1 MSKKHDAIFDDV
13 LSDLDGP
20 AQPQARESARFLKRS
35 TTINDRMSGELEEKT
50 LRWVDPSDCRMWER
64 HNRDYGLLNE
74 ENCRDLIDG
83 IKAQGRQEFAA
94 VVRPIDDPDFK
105 YEVICGARRHFAI
118 SWLRANNYTQ
128 FKYLVEPRVMTD
140 EEAFRLADIENRERE
155 DISDYERAI
164 DYADAIA
171 RYYGGKQK
179 AMAERLEV
187 SQPWLSRYLA
197 LASLPAQIVNAFPT
211 IRDLKERHA
220 REIKSLLVRPATAEP
235 LLAQAARIEAQQQ
248 SARNGRGPFI
258 DPSDVVKQ
266 LRSAT
271 EEPKVKPLRKLDED
285 TYHRSAGEKGITAR
299 KRGRKYQLEF
309 EDTLSE
315 ASLRGAFDAF
325 VKARYAKP

>member
-13 LSDLDGP
+13 LSDLDAP
-20 AQPQARESARFLKRS
+20 SQPQAREQARFLKRS
-35 TTINDRMSGELEEKT
+35 TTISDRLSGELEEKT

-64 HNRDYGLLNE
+64 HNRDYALLNE

-83 IKAQGRQEFAA
+83 IRAQGRQEFAA
-94 VVRPIDDPDFK
+94 VVRPIDDGQHK

-128 FKYLVEPRVMTD
+128 FKYLVEPREMSD

-197 LASLPAQIVNAFPT
+197 LASLPAQIVGAFPS

-220 REIKSLLVRPATAEP
+220 RDLKPLLVRPVTADP

-248 SARNGRGPFI
+248 SARNGRGPFV
-258 DPSDVVKQ
+258 DPADVVKQ
-266 LRSAT
+266 LRKAA
-271 EEPKVKPLRKLDED
+271 EEPKVKPARKPDEVI
-285 TYHRSAGEKGITAR
+285 YRRSGGEKGITAR
-299 KRGRKYQLEF
+299 KRGRKFQIEF
-309 EDTLSE
+309 DDSLSE
-315 ASLRGAFDAF
+315 ASLRGALDAF
-325 VKARYAKP
+325 LKARFAK

>member
-13 LSDLDGP
+13 LSDFDAPTQP
-20 AQPQARESARFLKRS
+20 AGRESARFLKRS
-35 TTINDRMSGELEEKT
+35 TAISDRMTGELEEKT
-50 LRWVDPSDCRMWER
+50 LRWVDPSECRMWER
-64 HNRDYGLLNE
+64 HNRDYALLNE

-83 IKAQGRQEFAA
+83 IRAQGRQEFAA
-94 VVRPIDDPDFK
+94 VVRPIDDPDYK

-128 FKYLVEPRVMTD
+128 FKYLIEPRLMSD

-197 LASLPAQIVNAFPT
+197 LASLPAQIIEAFPT

-220 REIKSLLVRPATAEP
+220 RDLKPLLARPATADP
-235 LLAQAARIEAQQQ
+235 MLAQAARIAAQQQ
-248 SARNGRGPFI
+248 TARNGRGPFV
-258 DPSDVVKQ
+258 DPVDVVKQ
-266 LRSAT
+266 LRKASEA
-271 EEPKVKPLRKLDED
+271 PQVKPARRSDEVV
-285 TYHRSAGEKGITAR
+285 YRRSQGEKGITAR
-299 KRGRKYQLEF
+299 KRGRKLQLEF
-309 EDTLSE
+309 DDSLSE
-315 ASLRGAFDAF
+315 ASLRGALDAF
-325 VKARYAKP
+325 LKAQYGK

>member
-20 AQPQARESARFLKRS
+20 SVPTSGREPARFLKRS
-35 TTINDRMSGELEEKT
+35 TTISDRMSGELEEKT
-50 LRWVDPSDCRMWER
+50 LRWVDPSECRMWER
-64 HNRDYGLLNE
+64 HNRDYALLNE

-94 VVRPIDDPDFK
+94 VVRPIDDPDYK
-105 YEVICGARRHFAI
+105 YEVICGARRHFAV

-128 FKYLVEPRVMTD
+128 FKYLIEPREMSD

-197 LASLPAQIVNAFPT
+197 LASLPPQIVAAFPS

-220 REIKSLLVRPATAEP
+220 RDLKPLLARPATATP
-235 LLAQAARIEAQQQ
+235 VLAQAARLEAQQQ
-248 SARNGRGPFI
+248 SARNGRGPFV
-258 DPSDVVKQ
+258 DPMDVVKQ
-266 LRSAT
+266 LRQASEA
-271 EEPKVKPLRKLDED
+271 PKVKPVRKADEQ
-285 TYHRSAGEKGITAR
+285 TYSRSAGEKGITAR
-299 KRGRKYQLEF
+299 KKGRKFQIEF
-309 EDTLSE
+309 EDNMSE
-315 ASLRGAFDAF
+315 ASLRGALDAF
-325 VKARYAKP
+325 FKDRFVK